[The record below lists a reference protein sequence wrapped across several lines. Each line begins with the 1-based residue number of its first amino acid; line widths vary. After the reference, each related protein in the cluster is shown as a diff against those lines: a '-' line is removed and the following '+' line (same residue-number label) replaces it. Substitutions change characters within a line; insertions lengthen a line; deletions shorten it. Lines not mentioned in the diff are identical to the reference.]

1 MNTREGI
8 NMKISASAIQLY
20 SERSFTQSHTKT
32 ESLTVWKGDE
42 GPELRQA
49 NGGSGQQIEPAEKAV
64 FSEEAMG
71 LNISQQAAA
80 SRRTAVVEPKSGDE
94 QEIMLSLNFRVLQSM
109 IERTLG
115 KRMTV
120 VKIPSAPG
128 SGQAT
133 EPVQE
138 KSVESGSV
146 AEGDFVSQEGGM
158 IYEYHESYSESESS
172 LFQADGTLVTEDG
185 KEIDFS
191 VSLTMS
197 RSFYEEHNISIRTG
211 EALKDPLV
219 INFSG
224 TAAQLTQT
232 DFSFDI
238 DNDGTEEQI
247 AFLRDGSGFLALDG
261 NDDGIINNGSE
272 LFGPESGNGFT
283 DLAGYDS
290 DGNNWIDGND
300 PIYEK
305 LRIWTRD
312 SDGNSRLFALGE
324 KGIGALYLG
333 SAATRFSLTDAEN
346 SLLGQVQS
354 TGLFVRENGSVGTI
368 QQVDLLA

>member
-8 NMKISASAIQLY
+8 NMKISASAIQLH

-42 GPELRQA
+42 GQELRQT
-49 NGGSGQQIEPAEKAV
+49 NGGSAQLMKNTEKASLAETAV
-64 FSEEAMG
+64 G
-71 LNISQQAAA
+71 VNITQQAARG
-80 SRRTAVVEPKSGDE
+80 RRTAVTDLQSAEE
-94 QEIMLSLNFRVLQSM
+94 QEVMLSLNFRVLQSM

-115 KRMTV
+115 KRMAV
-120 VKIPSAPG
+120 VKMPSAQG
-128 SGQAT
+128 VGQAT
-133 EPVQE
+133 EPVQQ

-146 AEGDFVSQEGGM
+146 AEGDSVSREGGM

-172 LFQADGTLVTEDG
+172 SFQADGTLVTEDG

-197 RSFYEEHNISIRTG
+197 RSFYEEHNISLRTG

-224 TAAQLTQT
+224 TAAQLNQT

-238 DNDGTEEQI
+238 DNDGADEQI
-247 AFLRDGSGFLALDG
+247 AFLREGSGFLALDG
-261 NDDGIINNGSE
+261 NNDGIINNGSE

-354 TGLFVRENGSVGTI
+354 TGIFVRENGSVGTI